1 MNDNSRDVMMS
12 VEKAQQLAQRF
23 ILAPALYTT
32 IVIVQFVARMH
43 KANLIKKTDWESFDK
58 FTKMCDYKFEV
69 ADIPLSQDEIE
80 QIKSEV
86 SDKLSLTENLQ
97 GRKFTEEMRVER
109 AKEMI
114 KSGIKD
120 KLDEMGVHYC
130 MLSDDFD
137 PEHIKIYYAKNDK
150 QRFDNFLGSYIKDH
164 LVSGEMSKDE
174 LKKIMN
180 DKVSIISVPDALE
193 EKLQEA
199 MKVVDVTFAKIEDLN
214 LADGKKQMYVPNHQ
228 LQTVSQL
235 YQEIRNGLI
244 SQGMEDPGPMQEMTQ
259 EELNAT
265 AVCQNEQEFV
275 ERCDEEHKKTSE
287 SFINEDSK
295 SWGEIAEEQYE
306 PLGTKKS
313 VDYLQNPNF
322 TEISID
328 EETLVN
334 QSGAKAFL
342 TLPHAEPFFCC
353 KIPKTG
359 GQNAEFLVIPKDQV
373 FLDKHC
379 QRTRYVAFLENDK
392 KNIVLD
398 ATGKPNMQSEKR
410 NTEMLKEIF
419 DPQNTGVNMPAP
431 MPNLTMKM

>member
-1 MNDNSRDVMMS
+1 MNDNSRDVIMS

-32 IVIVQFVARMH
+32 IVIVQFIARMY
-43 KANLIKKTDWESFDK
+43 KANQIKKTDWENFDK
-58 FTKMCDYKFEV
+58 FAKMCDYKFEV
-69 ADIPLSQDEIE
+69 ADIPLSQDDIE

-97 GRKFTEEMRVER
+97 GKSFTEDMRLER
-109 AKEMI
+109 AKEMV
-114 KSGIKD
+114 KAGIKE

-150 QRFDNFLGSYIKDH
+150 QRFENFLGGYIKEH

-180 DKVSIISVPDALE
+180 EKVAIVSVPDALE

-199 MKVVDVTFAKIEDLN
+199 MKVVDISFAKIEDLN

-244 SQGMEDPGPMQEMTQ
+244 AQGMDDPGPMQEMTQ
-259 EELNAT
+259 KELNAT
-265 AVCQNEQEFV
+265 AICQDEKEYV
-275 ERCDEEHKKTSE
+275 DRCDEEHKEVSD
-287 SFINEDSK
+287 SFINEESK
-295 SWGEIAEEQYE
+295 NWDEVSNRYT
-306 PLGTKKS
+306 PLGTKES
-313 VDYLQNPNF
+313 VDYLNNPNY

-334 QSGAKAFL
+334 QSGAKDMLTYGVGNEKYFCCRIPKCAGDNAKFL
-342 TLPHAEPFFCC
+342 T
-353 KIPKTG
+353 
-359 GQNAEFLVIPKDQV
+359 IPKDQV
-373 FLDKHC
+373 FLDTSCH
-379 QRTRYVAFLENDK
+379 RTRYVAFLENDK
-392 KNIVLD
+392 KNVVLD
-398 ATGKPNMQSEKR
+398 RFGKPDMNCVQR
-410 NTEMLKEIF
+410 DTAVLKDIF
-419 DPQNTGVNMPAP
+419 DPQNSGVNMPAP
-431 MPNLTMKM
+431 MPNLSMKM